1 MPSVSSSRSWTM
13 PAADH
18 RPRPEPF
25 DYDTDPGRFR
35 ITSLAARRFGL
46 AEDVHVDVAD
56 RFAKEQVDLALDVG
70 CGQGKLLSL
79 LQNLGVPAVGLDA
92 SPTMLKDA
100 PGSRIFGDA
109 RALPFPPN
117 TFGGAAAMYMLY
129 HLEDPVQAVA
139 ECHRVLRPGGLFAA
153 CAPSRYDSPELR
165 SVLPGY
171 GVPST
176 FDSENAPEI
185 IGSVFDEI
193 EIDAWDGPYVHLP
206 DSEALTLYLRGRR
219 LSPTA
224 ADRASDAIDTPL
236 TLTKRGAII
245 YARKPA

>member
-1 MPSVSSSRSWTM
+1 M

-35 ITSLAARRFGL
+35 VNSLAAKQFGL
-46 AEDVHVDVAD
+46 AEDVHEDVAG
-56 RFAKEQVDLALDVG
+56 RFADEGIDRVLDVG
-70 CGQGKLLSL
+70 CGQGKLLRL

-100 PGSRIFGDA
+100 PASRIIGDA
-109 RALPFPPN
+109 RKLPFQDN
-117 TFGGAAAMYMLY
+117 TFGGAAALYMLY
-129 HLEDPVQAVA
+129 HLEDPVHAVT
-139 ECHRVLRPGGLFAA
+139 ECLRVLTPGGMFAA

-165 SVLPGY
+165 SILPGY

-185 IGSVFDEI
+185 IGSVFSEI

-206 DSEALTLYLRGRR
+206 DREALTLYLRGRR
-219 LSPTA
+219 LSPSDTE
-224 ADRASDAIDTPL
+224 RASNTIDTPL

-245 YARKPA
+245 YARKSV

>member
-1 MPSVSSSRSWTM
+1 M
-13 PAADH
+13 PAADR
-18 RPRPEPF
+18 RPGPQPYDYESDPE
-25 DYDTDPGRFR
+25 RFR
-35 ITSLAARRFGL
+35 TNTLATTRFGL
-46 AEDVHVDVAD
+46 AEDVHEDVAG
-56 RFAKEQVDLALDVG
+56 RFSEEQVERVLDVG
-70 CGQGKLLSL
+70 CGQGRLLGL
-79 LQNLGVPAVGLDA
+79 LRDRGVPAVGLDA
-92 SPTMLKDA
+92 SPTMLNA
-100 PGSRIFGDA
+100 ASGPRVFGDA
-109 RALPFPPN
+109 RMLPFSDS
-117 TFGGAAAMYMLY
+117 TFSGAAALYMLY

-153 CAPSRYDSPELR
+153 CAPSRHDSPELS

-185 IGSVFDEI
+185 IGSVFGEI

-206 DSEALTLYLRGRR
+206 DREALALYLRGRR
-219 LSPTA
+219 LSPSDA
-224 ADRASDAIDTPL
+224 ERASRAIDTPL

>member
-1 MPSVSSSRSWTM
+1 M
-13 PAADH
+13 PATDQQ
-18 RPRPEPF
+18 PRPEPF
-25 DYDTDPGRFR
+25 DFDTDPERFR

-46 AEDVHVDVAD
+46 AEDVHEDVAG
-56 RFAKEQVDLALDVG
+56 RFSGEQVDCVLDVG

-79 LQNLGVPAVGLDA
+79 LRDKGIPTVGLDA
-92 SPTMLKDA
+92 SPTMLKSA
-100 PGSRIFGDA
+100 TGSRVFGDA

-153 CAPSRYDSPELR
+153 CAPSRYDSPELQ

-176 FDSENAPEI
+176 FDSENASGI
-185 IGSVFDEI
+185 IGSVFPEI

-206 DSEALTLYLRGRR
+206 DRDALALYLRGRR
-219 LSPTA
+219 LSP
-224 ADRASDAIDTPL
+224 SDADTPP
-236 TLTKRGAII
+236 TPS
-245 YARKPA
+245 ARR

>member
-1 MPSVSSSRSWTM
+1 M

-35 ITSLAARRFGL
+35 VNSLAAKQFGL
-46 AEDVHVDVAD
+46 AEDVHEDVAN
-56 RFAKEQVDLALDVG
+56 RFANEGIDRVLDVG
-70 CGQGKLLSL
+70 CGQGKLLRL
-79 LQNLGVPAVGLDA
+79 LRDKAIPTVGLDA

-100 PGSRIFGDA
+100 PASRIIGDA
-109 RALPFPPN
+109 RMLPFPEN
-117 TFGGAAAMYMLY
+117 TFGGAAALYMLY
-129 HLEDPVQAVA
+129 HLEDPVQAVT
-139 ECHRVLRPGGLFAA
+139 ECRRVLRTGGLFAA

-185 IGSVFDEI
+185 IGSVFSEI

-206 DSEALTLYLRGRR
+206 DREALTLYLRGRR
-219 LSPTA
+219 LSPSDTE
-224 ADRASDAIDTPL
+224 RASNTIDTPL

-245 YARKPA
+245 YARKSV

>member
-1 MPSVSSSRSWTM
+1 M

-25 DYDTDPGRFR
+25 DYDTNPERFR
-35 ITSLAARRFGL
+35 VNSLAAKQFGL
-46 AEDVHVDVAD
+46 AEDVHEDVAD
-56 RFAKEQVDLALDVG
+56 RFADEGIDRVLDVG
-70 CGQGKLLSL
+70 CGQGKLLRP
-79 LQNLGVPAVGLDA
+79 LQNLGISAVGLDA
-92 SPTMLKDA
+92 SLTMLKDA
-100 PGSRIFGDA
+100 PGSRVFGDA
-109 RALPFPPN
+109 RMLPFPEN
-117 TFGGAAAMYMLY
+117 TFGGAAALYMLY
-129 HLEDPVQAVA
+129 HLEDPVQAVD

-153 CAPSRYDSPELR
+153 CAPSRHDSPELR
-165 SVLPGY
+165 SVIPGY

-185 IGSVFDEI
+185 IGSVFGEI
-193 EIDAWDGPYVHLP
+193 ELDAWEGPYVHLP
-206 DSEALTLYLRGRR
+206 DREALTLYLRGRR

-245 YARKPA
+245 YARKPS

>member
-1 MPSVSSSRSWTM
+1 MRVPD
-13 PAADH
+13 P
-18 RPRPEPF
+18 RPRPEPL
-25 DYDTDPGRFR
+25 DYDTDPERFGVN
-35 ITSLAARRFGL
+35 SLATRRFGL

-79 LQNLGVPAVGLDA
+79 LRDKGIPTVGLDA

-100 PGSRIFGDA
+100 PGSRIFADA

-153 CAPSRYDSPELR
+153 CAPSMYDSPELQ

-176 FDSENAPEI
+176 FDSENASEI
-185 IGSVFDEI
+185 IGSVFPDI

-206 DSEALTLYLRGRR
+206 DRDALALYLRGRR
-219 LSPTA
+219 LSP
-224 ADRASDAIDTPL
+224 DVVERSSDAIDTPL